1 MNTGLWTNFIKCCF
15 TRAQMDVII
24 LRRKN
29 KARLDTASSLNVSDA
44 NIKFHTRSILKKSG
58 MKKMNEFFN
67 VYGDLVDKLL

>member
-1 MNTGLWTNFIKCCF
+1 MNTRLWANFIKCYF
-15 TRAQMDVII
+15 TRVQIDVII

-29 KARLDTASSLNVSDA
+29 KTRLQTALNLEVSDA
-44 NIKFHTRSILKKSG
+44 NIKFHIRSILKKSG